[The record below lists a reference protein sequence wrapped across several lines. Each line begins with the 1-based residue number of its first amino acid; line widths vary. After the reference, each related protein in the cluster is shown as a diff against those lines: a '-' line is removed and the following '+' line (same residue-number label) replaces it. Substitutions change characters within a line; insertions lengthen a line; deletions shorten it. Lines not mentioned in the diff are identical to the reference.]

1 LGFGIFDLGGLT
13 IDYSSLKQ
21 LIDDGF
27 VPGPPADYAC
37 RPACVFLLLYN
48 RDEPYF
54 LAIQKS
60 DTDGYPWCNQVALP
74 GGHIE
79 KYDASPIDAAYREVQ
94 EEVNI
99 PRGQIEFIG
108 SIGHYQTIN
117 DRDIQVFV
125 GLWNG
130 QGPVRYESA
139 EISRILEIPVREIL
153 QTHIANHYHDRIP
166 DVSELTYPFQD
177 VVIWGVTARILHHFI
192 ELIFPLMNN
201 P

>member
-1 LGFGIFDLGGLT
+1 
-13 IDYSSLKQ
+13 
-21 LIDDGF
+21 
-27 VPGPPADYAC
+27 
-37 RPACVFLLLYN
+37 VFLLLYN
-48 RDEPYF
+48 KDEPYF

-60 DTDGYPWCNQVALP
+60 DNDGYPWRNQVALP

-79 KYDASPIDAAYREVQ
+79 KYDASPVDAAYREVQ

-99 PRGQIEFIG
+99 PRSQIELIG

-139 EISRILEIPVREIL
+139 EISRVLEIPVRTIL
-153 QTHIANHYHDRIP
+153 QTHISNHYHDRIP

-177 VVIWGVTARILHHFI
+177 VVIWGVTARILHQFI
-192 ELIFPLMNN
+192 ELTFPLL
-201 P
+201 